1 MSCEDVEPDDT
12 TYRAAVVGLGRIG
25 WLADQ
30 DERRPRPR
38 SHVMAW
44 QFCPGAELVAVC
56 DEGYRPHE
64 FDDELFAESL
74 GEMLRRSLPLDVV
87 SIATPPHTHAAIICA
102 LAAAKVHL
110 VVSEKPL
117 AESVGGA
124 AMAVRA
130 CAESG
135 TILLT
140 NHGRRFHPMIQSI
153 KAELDKGRIGRP
165 LSAIAVCSGGLW
177 SGATHMVDLLRWFLG
192 DVLWVSGHRRGPCAE
207 NGVEPGYDTHF
218 WFRDGVTAS
227 LHAVDIRRYVRFD
240 LTIFGEEGTL
250 ALDEACLRARWGKA
264 EASYP
269 LAGGYRHVVA
279 QNGLEAAPTTFLG
292 EMAAH
297 AVAVLD
303 GTESPASTGE
313 DGLACVR
320 VLEAIERSHVARGL
334 PIVP

>member
-1 MSCEDVEPDDT
+1 
-12 TYRAAVVGLGRIG
+12 
-25 WLADQ
+25 
-30 DERRPRPR
+30 
-38 SHVMAW
+38 MAW

-74 GEMLRRSLPLDVV
+74 VEMLRKSLPLDIV
-87 SIATPPHTHAAIICA
+87 SVATPPHTHAAIICA
-102 LAAAKVHL
+102 LAAAKVRL

-124 AMAVRA
+124 AVAVRA

-140 NHGRRFHPMIQSI
+140 NHGRRFHPMIRSV
-153 KAELDKGRIGRP
+153 KAELDKGRIGQP
-165 LSAIAVCSGGLW
+165 LSAIAACSGGLW
-177 SGATHMVDLLRWFLG
+177 SGASHMVDLLRWFLG
-192 DVLWVSGHRRGPCAE
+192 DVLWASGHRRGSCAE
-207 NGVEPGYDTHF
+207 DGIEPGYDAHL

-240 LTIFGEEGTL
+240 LTIFGEEGIL
-250 ALDEACLRARWGKA
+250 ALDEAGLRARWGKA

-279 QNGLEAAPTTFLG
+279 EEGLEAPPTTFLG

-303 GTESPASTGE
+303 GAESPACTGE

-320 VLEAIERSHVARGL
+320 VLEAIERSSRAGGSLV
-334 PIVP
+334 VP